1 MGGCTGPRRCR
12 CRTPPLVLSG
22 ALFGAMLPFLFGA
35 LTMLSVRKAAGSIIV
50 EVQKQF
56 REIKGLLAGEPGVE
70 CDSDTCV
77 ALCTRSS
84 VKEMI
89 LPGGVAIF
97 APITI
102 GLLIGA
108 KCLGG
113 MLVGAIASGFVLAVM
128 MSNAGGA
135 WDNSKKYI
143 ENENTYGGKK
153 SETHKAC
160 VVGDTVGDP
169 FKDTSGPALNILIK
183 LMSVLA
189 LLLAPIFREDWATWW
204 VGLIVLAVG
213 EGAAEARRG
222 DLHLKRRRLLG
233 EDCGRSCTNK
243 KNGISFLRYHVV
255 YSALILKK

>member
-1 MGGCTGPRRCR
+1 
-12 CRTPPLVLSG
+12 
-22 ALFGAMLPFLFGA
+22 
-35 LTMLSVRKAAGSIIV
+35 
-50 EVQKQF
+50 
-56 REIKGLLAGEPGVE
+56 
-70 CDSDTCV
+70 
-77 ALCTRSS
+77 
-84 VKEMI
+84 MI

-183 LMSVLA
+183 LMSMISLVI
-189 LLLAPIFREDWATWW
+189 APLMSGNEDWFQWYYGVIPLVVMVIGTYVVYRLFWKHGIDITAD
-204 VGLIVLAVG
+204 VGGGTAEKAAETTG
-213 EGAAEARRG
+213 KADEEEGADDEMEA
-222 DLHLKRRRLLG
+222 
-233 EDCGRSCTNK
+233 
-243 KNGISFLRYHVV
+243 
-255 YSALILKK
+255 

>member
-1 MGGCTGPRRCR
+1 MG
-12 CRTPPLVLSG
+12 
-22 ALFGAMLPFLFGA
+22 
-35 LTMLSVRKAAGSIIV
+35 
-50 EVQKQF
+50 
-56 REIKGLLAGEPGVE
+56 E

-128 MSNAGGA
+128 GSNAGGA

-204 VGLIVLAVG
+204 VGLIARCGYRLHRSCVLLRVG
-213 EGAAEARRG
+213 EGGGAAEARRG

-243 KNGISFLRYHVV
+243 KMVFLF
-255 YSALILKK
+255 

>member
-1 MGGCTGPRRCR
+1 
-12 CRTPPLVLSG
+12 
-22 ALFGAMLPFLFGA
+22 
-35 LTMLSVRKAAGSIIV
+35 MLSVRKAAGSIIV

-169 FKDTSGPALNILIK
+169 FKDTAGPALNILIK
-183 LMSVLA
+183 LMSMIA
-189 LLLAPIFREDWATWW
+189 LTIAPLIRGQTEWSTWYYGLIPIFICFIGTILVYFFYWRNSIDISAPIDTKDVA
-204 VGLIVLAVG
+204 
-213 EGAAEARRG
+213 
-222 DLHLKRRRLLG
+222 
-233 EDCGRSCTNK
+233 
-243 KNGISFLRYHVV
+243 
-255 YSALILKK
+255 

>member
-1 MGGCTGPRRCR
+1 
-12 CRTPPLVLSG
+12 
-22 ALFGAMLPFLFGA
+22 
-35 LTMLSVRKAAGSIIV
+35 
-50 EVQKQF
+50 
-56 REIKGLLAGEPGVE
+56 
-70 CDSDTCV
+70 
-77 ALCTRSS
+77 
-84 VKEMI
+84 MI
-89 LPGGVAIF
+89 LPGAVAIF
-97 APITI
+97 APIVI

-189 LLLAPIFREDWATWW
+189 PIFREDWATWW
-204 VGLIVLAVG
+204 VGLIVLAV
-213 EGAAEARRG
+213 AAVVCAVAYYFVWVKG
-222 DLHLKRRRLLG
+222 DEQPKPKS
-233 EDCGRSCTNK
+233 EEVS
-243 KNGISFLRYHVV
+243 S
-255 YSALILKK
+255 